1 MMSLF
6 GRVGSKTAGK
16 DDLCLSDIEG
26 LPRFEYRNLLEK
38 EEIARGGFAAVFTA
52 VIPGKKEKVVVKRH
66 LDSDEG
72 SKKTLVKEA
81 RLLHG
86 LNHPNVVGFKGVC
99 TDQLAILLEYVY
111 FDFVPIG
118 TNELIHSLAEF
129 LSISN

>member
-6 GRVGSKTAGK
+6 SRVGSKTAGK
-16 DDLCLSDIEG
+16 DDDLCLSDIEG

-72 SKKTLVKEA
+72 SKKTLACVA
-81 RLLHG
+81 G
-86 LNHPNVVGFKGVC
+86 
-99 TDQLAILLEYVY
+99 AI
-111 FDFVPIG
+111 
-118 TNELIHSLAEF
+118 
-129 LSISN
+129 